1 MEALVDERMAKAIGM
16 VILLYQIRHLFSYGM
31 TGVSNFNILKLKH
44 LLANARLRPAF
55 VQVELHP

>member
-1 MEALVDERMAKAIGM
+1 MEALVDEGMAKAIGM
-16 VILLYQIRHLFSYGM
+16 AFLLCQIRHLFIYGM

-44 LLANARLRPAF
+44 LLAKARIRPAF